1 MIYSDNSNVT
11 GSIIPCISVPLCLVP
26 ALSMKSTGRLGREY
40 FSCLLLLRYGDPALS
55 PSKHPSSKLIYQ
67 ELKNPGIVMDDEEA
81 LQVRIQVRGESGQF
95 VSVEQK
101 MIGWKNKK
109 FPSFYCLLKNLRF

>member
-1 MIYSDNSNVT
+1 
-11 GSIIPCISVPLCLVP
+11 
-26 ALSMKSTGRLGREY
+26 
-40 FSCLLLLRYGDPALS
+40 
-55 PSKHPSSKLIYQ
+55 
-67 ELKNPGIVMDDEEA
+67 MDVEEA